1 MSKLLHYRLNETKDR
16 IEAVTESKGL
26 VYIRPIFSKDI
37 VDILSPAILD
47 PVAETHDITEHR
59 RVLAEFV
66 SAATCIHSV
75 RNMLK
80 MASGKDDIF
89 GPEDG
94 RSLVIGDR
102 LGSIG
107 VHVTNGSLR
116 SVLCIPHSK
125 VFGFGATGN
134 TIIADSKVAPDEFVL
149 ELTVCL
155 MSRLKELPDEL
166 ATVLKTMWEEETEDA
181 RTDIMESRQSD
192 IDDGLMNSNQVC
204 NYLSISL
211 TSLGRYMAGRVPK
224 GSPEFP
230 KPDWYISRGKRWRKS
245 TIDLWMQSRIK

>member
-1 MSKLLHYRLNETKDR
+1 MSKLLSYRLNETKDR
-16 IEAVTESKGL
+16 IEIVTESKGL
-26 VYIRPIFSKDI
+26 IYIRPIFSKDI
-37 VDILSPAILD
+37 VDIMTISAFGPIS
-47 PVAETHDITEHR
+47 ETQDTIHHR
-59 RVLAEFV
+59 RVLAAFV

-75 RNMLK
+75 RNMLR

-89 GPEDG
+89 GPEDS

-107 VHVTNGSLR
+107 IHVTNGSLR

-125 VFGFGATGN
+125 VFGFGCTGK
-134 TIIADSKVAPDEFVL
+134 TIIADSKVAPDTFVL
-149 ELTVCL
+149 ELTICL
-155 MSRLKELPDEL
+155 MARLKELPDEV
-166 ATVLKTMWEEETEDA
+166 ASVLKTMWEDETLDA
-181 RTDIMESRQSD
+181 RTEIMEIRQSG
-192 IDDGLMNSNQVC
+192 IDDGLMDPNQVC

-245 TIDLWMQSRIK
+245 TIDLWMQARVK

>member
-1 MSKLLHYRLNETKDR
+1 MSKLLHYRLNEKKDR

-80 MASGKDDIF
+80 VASGKDDIF
-89 GPEDG
+89 GPQDSL
-94 RSLVIGDR
+94 SLVIGER
-102 LGSIG
+102 LGTIG
-107 VHVTNGSLR
+107 VHVTNGNLR

-125 VFGFGATGN
+125 IFGFGATGN
-134 TIIADSKVAPDEFVL
+134 TIIAESKVAPDVFL
-149 ELTVCL
+149 MELTICL
-155 MSRLKELPDEL
+155 MARLQNLPEEV
-166 ATVLKTMWEEETEDA
+166 AGVLKKMWEEETQDA
-181 RTDIMESRQSD
+181 RIDIMENRQTG
-192 IDDGLMNSNQVC
+192 IDEGLMNPNQVC
-204 NYLSISL
+204 HYLSISL

-224 GSPEFP
+224 GAPEFP

-245 TIDLWMQSRIK
+245 TIDLWMQARIK